1 MTDIATLGIKIEA
14 SDIRTAVRELDRLEK
29 KADKTESKAN
39 KLRRSFGGLGTA
51 IAALGVGLLTRKLI
65 QQINV
70 YTALTN
76 KLRLVTKSSEEL
88 VSVQNDLFETAQN
101 TRNSLEGTIDLYT
114 RLARSTESL
123 SLSNSDL
130 LDITESVNQAV
141 AISGVSAASASAA
154 LFQLGQGLAADA
166 LRGQE
171 LNSIMEQTPRLAR
184 AIADGLGI
192 EVGALRE
199 VAAQGKLTAEV
210 VTDALR
216 SQSDVLRS
224 EFGRTEKTISQA
236 FQQIENVALRT
247 FGTIDATDLIK
258 SMDEFRVIISD
269 PSITSGLQSIA
280 SVMLDIVNLGVRAAA
295 GWGMIFDKIANF
307 PDTPIENLR
316 ELSDKIGD
324 INAEIRAAAESG
336 RPYESLIQD
345 LKVATEEY
353 NKLKASI
360 DATNQSRAVSQTGGA
375 GGTGETGAAELRDPG
390 EALEKLRTQYASEVD
405 LLNQKVE
412 EEQLVL
418 AQAYLNKELSEEE
431 HQQLMMQI
439 NSNYAE
445 QRVALDQDETDRRLA
460 FRQNLATQ
468 QASVE
473 QTAFNHGINLLR
485 QFAGQS
491 RTISLILIGIQTAK
505 AVKDIQI
512 QAASATAQVL
522 NYGRIEAA
530 AYRALPFGTGEA
542 LAQAALARSAA
553 SAAAIGSSAAIGT
566 GLAIATGVAQAA
578 ALSGDDDADTS
589 SASSTGGTTTT
600 TTGSSVPVGDV
611 PLGGQERVLRVVI
624 EGEGAHSNY
633 MRQLVIDINETAQ
646 DMGGITGLVIS

>member
-29 KADKTESKAN
+29 KATKTETKAN

-65 QQINV
+65 QQINI

-76 KLRLVTKSSEEL
+76 KLRLVTKDSKDL
-88 VSVQNDLFETAQN
+88 LNVQNNLFDLAQN
-101 TRNSLEGTIDLYT
+101 TRSSLEGTIDLYG
-114 RLARSTESL
+114 RMARSTEHL
-123 SLSNSDL
+123 TLSNSDL

-192 EVGALRE
+192 EVGQLRE
-199 VAAQGKLTAEV
+199 VASQGKLTAEV
-210 VTDALR
+210 VTQALR

-258 SMDEFRVIISD
+258 SMDEFRSIISD

-280 SVMLDIVNLGVRAAA
+280 SVMLDIVNLGVKAAA
-295 GWGMIFDKIANF
+295 GWGLIFKLMSDNRPEIKRVSDEIKFLEGRIKTLTEVGNDFSMANPF
-307 PDTPIENLR
+307 GTDYTDAIDGLKVKLEGLRATLKTLR
-316 ELSDKIGD
+316 E
-324 INAEIRAAAESG
+324 ESAIA
-336 RPYESLIQD
+336 PTD
-345 LKVATEEY
+345 T
-353 NKLKASI
+353 
-360 DATNQSRAVSQTGGA
+360 GA
-375 GGTGETGAAELRDPG
+375 GGTTGGTGASLDLGGSDALDRLRQQYMSETELLSKK
-390 EALEKLRTQYASEVD
+390 LED
-405 LLNQKVE
+405 
-412 EEQLVL
+412 EQ
-418 AQAYLNKELSEEE
+418 AIIDQAYLDKQLSAQEHEELMLTVGRGYS
-431 HQQLMMQI
+431 
-439 NSNYAE
+439 E
-445 QRVALDQDETDRRLA
+445 QRIELDRQEAAERLA

-468 QASVE
+468 VASVE

-491 RTISLILIGIQTAK
+491 RTISLILIAIQTAK

-522 NYGRIEAA
+522 AYGQVEAA
-530 AYRALPFGTGEA
+530 AHSSMFNYPAAT
-542 LAQAALARSAA
+542 AALARSQAAAA
-553 SAAAIGSSAAIGT
+553 SIATSASIGT

-578 ALSGDDDADTS
+578 ALSSDDDTDTTT
-589 SASSTGGTTTT
+589 TGTTTTT
-600 TTGSSVPVGDV
+600 TTGSSVPVG
-611 PLGGQERVLRVVI
+611 
-624 EGEGAHSNY
+624 GAHSSY
-633 MRQLVIDINETAQ
+633 MRQLVMDINETAQ